1 MIIICLEKRSYE
13 AMEGYVL
20 EISNLKRSK
29 SESKT
34 EYFNMIVQTEKG
46 TMRAVCF
53 SPDKWKRLHQF
64 QRDNRSCVISNVVR
78 TKPTEVKLT
87 NHSTVKGKTLMFSKD
102 NTQKITTIDQIINEC
117 EPYDF
122 ANVKIKVVK
131 EGEIKDKNGLKLKEF
146 TVTDDGETLIQL
158 TLFQDL
164 IESVVEKCDY
174 IISNVQVVTFQNRKK
189 LRSSHMTKV
198 SQAEHANIPNVEF
211 DSDSELEVA
220 EEENIIFDNIQE
232 EGLKEQLSCNKC
244 NSTIVK
250 TEEKIVK
257 FSSCS
262 SIQLA
267 VRCHRKLSSNLCPV
281 EVLANAVLT
290 DVKIGNNEEFI
301 MFVLSNNFNL
311 KHINQNINDINL
323 CN

>member
-1 MIIICLEKRSYE
+1 M
-13 AMEGYVL
+13 
-20 EISNLKRSK
+20 
-29 SESKT
+29 
-34 EYFNMIVQTEKG
+34 
-46 TMRAVCF
+46 
-53 SPDKWKRLHQF
+53 
-64 QRDNRSCVISNVVR
+64 R

-87 NHSTVKGKTLMFSKD
+87 NHSAVKGQTLVFSKD
-102 NTQKITTIDQIINEC
+102 NTQKITTIDQIINEF

-211 DSDSELEVA
+211 DRD
-220 EEENIIFDNIQE
+220 
-232 EGLKEQLSCNKC
+232 
-244 NSTIVK
+244 
-250 TEEKIVK
+250 
-257 FSSCS
+257 
-262 SIQLA
+262 
-267 VRCHRKLSSNLCPV
+267 
-281 EVLANAVLT
+281 
-290 DVKIGNNEEFI
+290 
-301 MFVLSNNFNL
+301 
-311 KHINQNINDINL
+311 
-323 CN
+323 